1 MPVVFTLARPAPF
14 PQSSFSLE
22 LPSTWLCRWLT
33 LGDKKFSSYLLVSL
47 CSVYKVSH
55 AVADKVLISHPSL
68 PLFHLLFFI
77 LWSLLEILISS
88 HLCCADGLV
97 HLQLSLTLCLLPSA
111 WLSTASGMLHLD
123 SVPVE
128 RTRVF
133 ALAPLPN
140 LSSSLL
146 FGLCRDTAG
155 NPL

>member
-1 MPVVFTLARPAPF
+1 MPAVFTLARPAPF
-14 PQSSFSLE
+14 SQSSFSLE
-22 LPSTWLCRWLT
+22 LLSTWLCRWLT
-33 LGDKKFSSYLLVSL
+33 LGDKKSSSYLLVSL

-55 AVADKVLISHPSL
+55 PVADKVLISHPSL

-97 HLQLSLTLCLLPSA
+97 HLQLSLTLCLLPS
-111 WLSTASGMLHLD
+111 TASGMLHLD

-128 RTRVF
+128 HTRVL
-133 ALAPLPN
+133 AHAPLPN
-140 LSSSLL
+140 LSSSSL
-146 FGLCRDTAG
+146 FGLCRDTTG